1 MKIGILCPPGTG
13 HLNAM
18 SALGYELQQRG
29 HRVTLFGLLD
39 VEAYATAANLEF
51 YPIGAVEFPLG
62 STKRSPELLSRLDGI
77 PALLY
82 TIKLFCQGT
91 EVILQDVP
99 QACKQADIQAL
110 LIDQA
115 LFEGST
121 IAEHLNLPFI
131 TICSAVLLNSEPS
144 VPPSLTGWDYD
155 PSAIGQLRNQIGT
168 NLLKLAGVPV
178 QLIVNKY
185 REKWGLQTL
194 TNNDQV
200 DLWSKRA
207 IISQQ
212 PPSFEFP
219 RQQLPDYVH
228 FVGPLVNNLAR
239 AEIPFPWEKLS
250 DRFASRRHRPLIY
263 ASLGT
268 VQNRL
273 LRVFIQIAYACLGL
287 DVQLVISLG
296 GATEPEELG
305 YVPGSPIVV
314 KAAPQLALLKRA
326 SLCITHAGMNTTLE
340 SLSNGVPMVAIPITN
355 DQPAV
360 AARIAWTKTGE
371 VVDLNN
377 CTVDALKTA
386 IQQVLLQPEYRQ
398 NASKFKTEI
407 EQAGGA
413 VKAAEIIEQVLGK

>member
-1 MKIGILCPPGTG
+1 MKFGILCPPGAG
-13 HLNAM
+13 HLNPM
-18 SALGYELQQRG
+18 SALGYELQRRG
-29 HRVTLFGLLD
+29 HKVTLFGLLD
-39 VEAYATAANLEF
+39 VKSYAAAAKLEF
-51 YPIGAVEFPLG
+51 YPIGIAEFPLG
-62 STKRSPELLSRLDGI
+62 SNKRSLELLGKLSGI

-82 TIKLFCQGT
+82 TVRLFCQGT
-91 EVILQDVP
+91 EVMLQDVP
-99 QACKQADIQAL
+99 QACKQAGVEAL

-121 IAEHLNLPFI
+121 IAEHLNLPFV
-131 TICSAVLLNSEPS
+131 TVCNALLLNSEPS
-144 VPPSLTGWDYD
+144 VPPSLTGWNYD
-155 PSAIGQLRNQIGT
+155 PSVTGQLRNQIGT

-178 QLIVNKY
+178 QLIVNRY
-185 REKWGLQTL
+185 REKWGLRTL
-194 TNNDQV
+194 SNNDQL

-250 DRFASRRHRPLIY
+250 DRPLIY

-273 LRVFIQIAYACLGL
+273 LRIFIQIAYACLGL

-296 GATEPEELG
+296 GAIEPEKLG

-340 SLSNGVPMVAIPITN
+340 SLSNGVPMVAIPVTN

-371 VVDLNN
+371 VVDLDN
-377 CTVDALKTA
+377 CTVDNLKTA
-386 IQQVLLQPEYRQ
+386 IQQVLYRPEYRQ
-398 NASKFKTEI
+398 NVLKFKAEI
-407 EQAGGA
+407 EQAGG
-413 VKAAEIIEQVLGK
+413 VTQAAEIIEEVI

>member
-29 HRVTLFGLLD
+29 HRITLFGLPD
-39 VEAYATAANLEF
+39 VESYATAAQLEF
-51 YPIGAVEFPLG
+51 YPIGAAQFPLG
-62 STKRSPELLSRLDGI
+62 STKRSPELLGRLSGI

-82 TIKLFCQGT
+82 TIQLFCQGT
-91 EVILQDVP
+91 EVMLQDVP
-99 QACKQADIQAL
+99 QACVEAGVQAL

-121 IAEHLNLPFI
+121 IAEHLNLPFV
-131 TICSAVLLNSEPS
+131 TICNALLLNSEPS

-155 PSAIGQLRNQIGT
+155 PSAKGRLRNQIGT

-178 QLIVNKY
+178 QLIVNRY
-185 REKWGLQTL
+185 REKWGLPTL
-194 TNNDQV
+194 SNNDQL

-228 FVGPLVNNLAR
+228 FVGPLVNNFAR

-250 DRFASRRHRPLIY
+250 DSPLIY

-273 LRVFIQIAYACLGL
+273 LKVFIQIAYACLGL

-360 AARIAWTKTGE
+360 AARIAWTKTGK

-377 CTVDALKTA
+377 CTVDNLKTA
-386 IQQVLLQPEYRQ
+386 IEQVLFQPEYRQ
-398 NASKFKTEI
+398 NALKLKAEI
-407 EQAGGA
+407 EVGGA
-413 VKAAEIIEQVLGK
+413 AQAAEIIEEVLFKRI

>member
-29 HRVTLFGLLD
+29 HKVTLFGLPD
-39 VEAYATAANLEF
+39 VQSYATAAKLEF
-51 YPIGAVEFPLG
+51 YPVGTAEFPLG
-62 STKRSPELLSRLDGI
+62 SSKRSPELLGRLSGI
-77 PALLY
+77 FALLY
-82 TIKLFCQGT
+82 TVKLFCQGT
-91 EVILQDVP
+91 EVMLQDVP
-99 QACKQADIQAL
+99 QACIQAGVEAL

-121 IAEHLNLPFI
+121 IAEHLNLPFV
-131 TICSAVLLNSEPS
+131 TVCNAVVLNSEPS

-155 PSAIGQLRNQIGT
+155 PSALGQLRNQIGT

-178 QLIVNKY
+178 QLIVNRY
-185 REKWGLQTL
+185 REKWGLRTL
-194 TNNDQV
+194 SNNDQA
-200 DLWSKRA
+200 DLWSKKA

-250 DRFASRRHRPLIY
+250 NRPLIY

-273 LRVFIQIAYACLGL
+273 LKIFIQIAYACLGL

-296 GATEPEELG
+296 GATEPEKLG

-360 AARIAWTKTGE
+360 AARIAWTKTGK

-377 CTVDALKTA
+377 CTVDNLKTA
-386 IQQVLLQPEYRQ
+386 IQEVLYRSEYRQ
-398 NASKFKTEI
+398 NALKFKAEI
-407 EQAGGA
+407 EQAGG
-413 VKAAEIIEQVLGK
+413 VTQAAKIIESVL

>member
-1 MKIGILCPPGTG
+1 MNFGILCPPGTG
-13 HLNAM
+13 HLNPM
-18 SALGYELQQRG
+18 SALGYELKQRG
-29 HRVTLFGLLD
+29 HRVTFFGLPD
-39 VEAYATAANLEF
+39 VESYAIAAKLEF
-51 YPIGAVEFPLG
+51 YPIGAAKFPLG
-62 STKRSPELLSRLDGI
+62 SSERSLDRLGRLDGI

-82 TIKLFCQGT
+82 TIDLFRQGT
-91 EVILQDVP
+91 EVVLQEVP
-99 QACKQADIQAL
+99 QACKQAEVEAL

-121 IAEHLNLPFI
+121 IAEHLNLPFV
-131 TICSAVLLNSEPS
+131 TICNALLLNSEPT

-155 PSAIGQLRNQIGT
+155 PSWVGQLRNQIST
-168 NLLKLAGVPV
+168 NLLKLAGIPI
-178 QLIVNKY
+178 QLIVNQY
-185 REKWGLQTL
+185 REKWGLKTL
-194 TNNDQV
+194 SSNDEL
-200 DLWSKRA
+200 DLWSTRA

-219 RQQLPDYVH
+219 RQQLPNYFH
-228 FVGPLVNNLAR
+228 FVGPLVNNVAR
-239 AEIPFPWEKLS
+239 AEIPFPWEKLT
-250 DRFASRRHRPLIY
+250 AKPLIY

-314 KAAPQLALLKRA
+314 KAAPQLALLERA

-340 SLSNGVPMVAIPITN
+340 SLSHGVPMVAIPVTN

-360 AARIAWTKTGE
+360 AARIAWTKTGK

-386 IQQVLLQPEYRQ
+386 IAQVLSQPEYRQ
-398 NASKFKTEI
+398 NALKFKTEI

-413 VKAAEIIEQVLGK
+413 AKAAEIIESTLNDKR

>member
-13 HLNAM
+13 HLNPM

-29 HRVTLFGLLD
+29 HRVTLFGLPD
-39 VEAYATAANLEF
+39 VESYAAAAKLEF
-51 YPIGAVEFPLG
+51 YPIGAAKFPLG
-62 STKRSPELLSRLDGI
+62 STKRSHKRLGKLNGI

-82 TIKLFCQGT
+82 TIDLFRQGI
-91 EVILQDVP
+91 EIVLQEVP
-99 QACKQADIQAL
+99 QACKQAGIEAL
-110 LIDQA
+110 IIDQV

-121 IAEHLNLPFI
+121 IAEYLNLPFV
-131 TICSAVLLNSEPS
+131 TVCNALLLNSEPS
-144 VPPSLTGWDYD
+144 VPPSLIGWDYD

-178 QLIVNKY
+178 QLMVNQY
-185 REKWGLQTL
+185 RQKWGLRTL
-194 TNNDQV
+194 SNNDQL

-219 RQQLPDYVH
+219 RQQLPDYFH
-228 FVGPLVNNLAR
+228 FVGPLVNNATR

-250 DRFASRRHRPLIY
+250 DCDPRRRHRPLIY

-268 VQNRL
+268 IQNKL

-296 GATEPEELG
+296 GATEPEELDL
-305 YVPGSPIVV
+305 PGSPIVV

-340 SLSNGVPMVAIPITN
+340 SLSNGVPMVAIPVTN

-360 AARIAWTKTGE
+360 AARIAWTKTGK

-377 CTVDALKTA
+377 CTVDNLKTA
-386 IQQVLLQPEYRQ
+386 IEQVLFQPEYRQ
-398 NASKFKTEI
+398 NALKLKTEI

-413 VKAAEIIEQVLGK
+413 AKAAEIIESVL

>member
-13 HLNAM
+13 HLNPM

-29 HRVTLFGLLD
+29 HKVTLFGLPD
-39 VEAYATAANLEF
+39 VESYATAAKLEF
-51 YPIGAVEFPLG
+51 YPVGAAQFPLG
-62 STKRSPELLSRLDGI
+62 STKRSLYRLGKLDGI
-77 PALLY
+77 LALLY
-82 TIKLFCQGT
+82 TIDLFRQGT
-91 EVILQDVP
+91 EVVLQEVP
-99 QACKQADIQAL
+99 QACKQAGVEAL

-121 IAEHLNLPFI
+121 IAEHLNLPFV
-131 TICSAVLLNSEPS
+131 TICNALLLNSEPS

-155 PSAIGQLRNQIGT
+155 PSAKGQLRNQIST

-178 QLIVNKY
+178 QLMVNRY
-185 REKWGLQTL
+185 REKWGLRGL
-194 TNNDQV
+194 SNNDQL

-212 PPSFEFP
+212 PPFFEFP
-219 RQQLPDYVH
+219 RQQLPEYFH
-228 FVGPLVNNLAR
+228 FVGPLVNNVAR

-250 DRFASRRHRPLIY
+250 DCPLIY

-273 LRVFIQIAYACLGL
+273 LKVFIQIAYACLGL

-340 SLSNGVPMVAIPITN
+340 SLSNGVPMVAIPVTN

-360 AARIAWTKTGE
+360 AARIAWTKTGK

-377 CTVDALKTA
+377 CTVDNLKTA
-386 IQQVLLQPEYRQ
+386 IEQVLYRPEYRQ
-398 NASKFKTEI
+398 NALKLKAEI

-413 VKAAEIIEQVLGK
+413 AQAAEIIESVL